1 MLFLLF
7 GPPGVGKSTLC
18 EEMSLCDLEAF
29 RTTEERVEYANIYA
43 NRPGINIAGAA
54 DLNPSN
60 FPRAVF
66 IALKVDEKRYQD
78 RRLLRDKM
86 FPDKANQPNARVAD
100 FVENIRSFDIVVNAD
115 NDSSDT
121 IHQIMQAISAFCKQ
135 YELNT
140 VLTTSDV
147 RELIK
152 KSNEKGKQ

>member
-29 RTTEERVEYANIYA
+29 RTKEERMEYANMYA
-43 NRPGINIAGAA
+43 NRLGINIAGAA

-60 FPRAVF
+60 FPKAVF
-66 IALKVDEKRYQD
+66 IALKVDENSYQERRAERD
-78 RRLLRDKM
+78 RL
-86 FPDKANQPNARVAD
+86 FPDKGKQPNFRIAD
-100 FVENIRSFDIVVNAD
+100 FTESIRPFDIIVDAN

-121 IHQIMQAISAFCKQ
+121 IDQIMQAVSVFCKK
-135 YELNT
+135 YELNK

-147 RELIK
+147 RNLATETI
-152 KSNEKGKQ
+152 